1 LPSLPLLGQR
11 TVNANVGSGSANDVP
26 MVGYPDPT
34 VTTSYS
40 FEASQGVG
48 NLLTNLN
55 TGVNALNGILNV
67 LATNPVLRAGLNSL
81 GSSLDEILEVLGLEA
96 NEVFVQVDNMDCFNT
111 AVLTR

>member
-1 LPSLPLLGQR
+1 
-11 TVNANVGSGSANDVP
+11 
-26 MVGYPDPT
+26 M
-34 VTTSYS
+34 
-40 FEASQGVG
+40 
-48 NLLTNLN
+48 LTNLN

-96 NEVFVQVDNMDCFNT
+96 NEVYVQVDNMDCFNT